1 MKNIFSI
8 NFNIFEH
15 YDTVAE
21 KHYCFLNMLLLKR
34 TYTKCMYMYEAI
46 FLYVSFM
53 YFWTCTLC
61 RGRNWKEKYFANI
74 VYAVRKRTNH
84 VYPDVSPSV
93 LHHPRQETVFL
104 IINTSTISIY
114 CWLNHKYTTFIYL
127 FFFIIV
133 EFVKP
138 LLRKMPSLK
147 VKTWQ
152 RLLWIFRALIVPFYV
167 ILKSD
172 FLLFFFLYIYLYS
185 WYQKQISQCWEESPE
200 NCGSH
205 EIHHDRKIN
214 RVKLSNFPSLL
225 KFVKANFC
233 GLS

>member
-34 TYTKCMYMYEAI
+34 TYTKCMYMFEAI

-114 CWLNHKYTTFIYL
+114 CWLNHKYTTFINF

-172 FLLFFFLYIYLYS
+172 FLFIYIADTKSKSVSAEKRAQRIVEVMKSTMTGRLT
-185 WYQKQISQCWEESPE
+185 
-200 NCGSH
+200 G
-205 EIHHDRKIN
+205 
-214 RVKLSNFPSLL
+214 
-225 KFVKANFC
+225 
-233 GLS
+233 